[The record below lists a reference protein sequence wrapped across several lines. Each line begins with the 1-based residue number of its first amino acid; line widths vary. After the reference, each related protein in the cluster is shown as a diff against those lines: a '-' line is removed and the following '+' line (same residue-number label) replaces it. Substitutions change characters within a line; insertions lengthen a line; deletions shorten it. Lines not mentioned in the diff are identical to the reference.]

1 MPAASDTSTPARAL
15 QGVIP
20 PLLTPLTAQ
29 GELDVPS
36 LERLI
41 EHHIDGGVDALFVLG
56 SSGEVAFFEDE
67 MREQVLREAIRI
79 IDGRL
84 PVLAGIIDTQ
94 TRRVLQHLRRAEHLG
109 ADAVVAT
116 APFYAVTGPEE
127 IENHFRAI
135 AAATDLP
142 VFAYDLP
149 VSVHT
154 KLDPAMLL
162 RLGREGVLTGVK
174 DSSGDDVSFRRLL
187 LMNADAGTPLTL
199 LTGHELVV
207 DGIYLAGGHG
217 SVPGLGNVDPAG
229 YVRLDRAAR
238 VGDFEALRREQDRLA
253 RLFDIVF
260 GVQGK
265 TGPAQGVGAFKTA
278 LYLMGIFTT
287 NTMASPMTPLEG
299 ENVDRVRAVLTEA
312 GIGTTR

>member
-1 MPAASDTSTPARAL
+1 TDPALWTTDVHAPAESRRSMSTAPQPSSPLKAF

-20 PLLTPLTAQ
+20 PLVTPLTPD
-29 GELDVPS
+29 GRLDEPS
-36 LERLI
+36 LARLI
-41 EHHIDGGVDALFVLG
+41 EHHLAGGVDGLFVLG
-56 SSGEVAFFEDE
+56 SSGEVAFLEDE
-67 MREQVLREAIRI
+67 TRDQVLRTAVRLVA
-79 IDGRL
+79 GRV
-84 PVLAGIIDTQ
+84 PVLAGIIDMQ
-94 TRRVLQHLRRAEHLG
+94 TRRVLAHLRRTEEIG
-109 ADAVVAT
+109 AAGVVAT
-116 APFYAVTGPEE
+116 APFYAITGPEE

-154 KLDPAMLL
+154 KLDPAMLV

-229 YVRLDRAAR
+229 YVRMDRAAR
-238 VGDFEALRREQDRLA
+238 AGDFEALRHEQDRLA

-265 TGPAQGVGAFKTA
+265 TGPAQGVGAFKT
-278 LYLMGIFTT
+278 
-287 NTMASPMTPLEG
+287 
-299 ENVDRVRAVLTEA
+299 
-312 GIGTTR
+312 